1 MNPCNY
7 LKHCC
12 PLNNGQ
18 DFGMCWGGGNS
29 IIKANFFCASS
40 HCLPLRDLPKLPI
53 LFQTDLLLD
62 KGCNSWTTNKNGES
76 ALDLACR
83 FGHVHVC
90 IFTNL
95 IPDEIWYKENLI
107 LQA

>member
-1 MNPCNY
+1 MN
-7 LKHCC
+7 LSI
-12 PLNNGQ
+12 LNTVAICIM
-18 DFGMCWGGGNS
+18 D
-29 IIKANFFCASS
+29 IKILACVGKDVTLIKTNFFCRLSLLS
-40 HCLPLRDLPKLPI
+40 LKYLYFL
-53 LFQTDLLLD
+53 QTELLLD

-95 IPDEIWYKENLI
+95 IPDEI
-107 LQA
+107 